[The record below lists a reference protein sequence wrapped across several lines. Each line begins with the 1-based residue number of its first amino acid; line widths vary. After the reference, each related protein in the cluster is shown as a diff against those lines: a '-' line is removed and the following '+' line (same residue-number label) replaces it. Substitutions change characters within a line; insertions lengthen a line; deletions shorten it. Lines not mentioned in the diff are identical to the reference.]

1 MRQNFE
7 IGNVRSDVHRCCFTF
22 VRLFVVEFLSGED
35 ASDDVVVVARRTV
48 DLSIQRDLLAQITS
62 NDLDLRWRRYRFARK
77 CLSKSSERSGNES
90 LHDPMR
96 HGQITR
102 SQSKTD
108 QDALIAKTSPS
119 FFLSLSQEDPDM
131 EIDLL
136 HRIANCYQ
144 NSPDLRLTWLQNM
157 AQKHLSVMRNI
168 SCVFAL
174 KSERTMRRK
183 SVHQQ
188 RRVNLCRV
196 VFQLMRCN
204 EHIFRNTNKD
214 LSICLK
220 VTVVNCYGDLRFIVD
235 I

>member
-7 IGNVRSDVHRCCFTF
+7 IGNVRCDVHRWCTIAEI
-22 VRLFVVEFLSGED
+22 VRRRISLEWRCKRQCRCRGSWDSQHRNSTRSFCASRCERSWPTRMEIRIYKKVPFPVKWKIWRRISTWSYATRSNYAKQKQDWQSRIDHEEFFLS
-35 ASDDVVVVARRTV
+35 
-48 DLSIQRDLLAQITS
+48 
-62 NDLDLRWRRYRFARK
+62 F
-77 CLSKSSERSGNES
+77 
-90 LHDPMR
+90 
-96 HGQITR
+96 
-102 SQSKTD
+102 
-108 QDALIAKTSPS
+108 
-119 FFLSLSQEDPDM
+119 SLSQEDPDM

-168 SCVFAL
+168 SCVVAL
-174 KSERTMRRK
+174 KSERSMRRT

-220 VTVVNCYGDLRFIVD
+220 VTVVNCSGDLRFIVD